1 MADLHGRSR
10 PGFDHGGP
18 RGVCWRRSVS
28 GTLSLVGARTSVRRS
43 TQRLEGSGMTLVCFV
58 LFSWFM
64 VKAKTRRQVIALALA
79 GTTVAVLVAPPRAEA
94 QGSLVGAIQAVLNVI
109 NGVIHTALNSINSV
123 RTAIN
128 NLYQGV
134 AWPTQL
140 INQARAQVT
149 QIVGQYRNLMQGV
162 FTVNLSSATLPVTQK
177 LEQVIRNPQT
187 SDFGT
192 LTTDYGGA
200 YGPVPSATAAS
211 GPDRAMTD
219 MDDALALDNLKT
231 LKETDDAGGLALQA
245 ADQLEDASGQ
255 AAPGSAPFLTATA
268 VVASIE
274 SQALTQKMLAAEL
287 RQEAAR
293 LAHENA
299 LRKHAATS
307 TSQLG
312 SQIINLLKRK

>member
-1 MADLHGRSR
+1 
-10 PGFDHGGP
+10 
-18 RGVCWRRSVS
+18 
-28 GTLSLVGARTSVRRS
+28 
-43 TQRLEGSGMTLVCFV
+43 MTLVCFV

-79 GTTVAVLVAPPRAEA
+79 GTTVAVLIAPPRAEA

-109 NGVIHTALNSINSV
+109 NDVIHTALNSINSV

>member
-1 MADLHGRSR
+1 
-10 PGFDHGGP
+10 
-18 RGVCWRRSVS
+18 
-28 GTLSLVGARTSVRRS
+28 
-43 TQRLEGSGMTLVCFV
+43 MTLVFFV

-64 VKAKTRRQVIALALA
+64 VKAKTRRQVMALALG
-79 GTTVAVLVAPPRAEA
+79 GTTAALLIAPPRAEA
-94 QGSLVGAIQAVLNVI
+94 QGSLVGAIQAMLNVI
-109 NGVIHTALNSINSV
+109 NGVVHTALNSIHSA

-128 NLYQGV
+128 NLHQSV

-149 QIVGQYRNLMQGV
+149 QTVSQYRNLMQGI
-162 FTVNLSSATLPVTQK
+162 FIVNLSSATLPVTQK
-177 LEQVIRNPQT
+177 LEHVIRDQQT

-192 LTTDYGGA
+192 LTADYTGT
-200 YGPVPSATAAS
+200 YGPVPAATAAS

-219 MDDALALDNLKT
+219 VDDALALDNLKT
-231 LKETDDAGGLALQA
+231 LKETDEAGGLILQA
-245 ADQLEDASGQ
+245 ADQLEDGSGQ

-268 VVASIE
+268 VVASIQ

-312 SQIINLLKRK
+312 SQIVNLLQRK